1 MIAIMDNTSIQEQI
15 AKIIIEQRKC
25 GNISQSDLAEKLS
38 INTVHMCRI
47 ETGRLL
53 PHEKT
58 LSKIENALGIPGQLT
73 ALRREHFR
81 RSRQAAGKTPA
92 PTSLVPI
99 HPFFYYDDQDARR
112 LFEPTAFADT
122 VVYPEL
128 QKYKHL
134 EDRLELPH
142 GTRLAVLKTFNQDA
156 ADAQL
161 IASMTRYA
169 LGAGDAPLPD
179 LIPLLEA
186 QNVRILFTDRL
197 PTRLKSA
204 SFYDTE
210 SQTLA
215 VCLNRAT
222 TPEGQLYGLAKEL
235 GYAAIHLSTDPRKAK
250 RTQDRTPPFVRAF
263 ASALLMPPVAIA
275 SLVDLLHIGKREW
288 TLDLICQLKWRF
300 GVSAETFALRLEELG
315 KIDTA
320 LLDQIISEIKTHY
333 REHPE
338 RPEPGT
344 VPAHALPQNT
354 WLTTLTARAK
364 AMQFHS
370 AASEGT
376 PISRS

>member
-15 AKIIIEQRKC
+15 AKIIIERRKND
-25 GNISQSDLAEKLS
+25 NISQNDLAEKLS
-38 INTVHMCRI
+38 INSVHMCRI
-47 ETGRLL
+47 ESGKYL

-58 LSKIENALGIPGQLT
+58 LRKIENALGIPGRLT

-81 RSRQAAGKTPA
+81 KIRQAAGKAPA
-92 PTSLVPI
+92 PASLISI
-99 HPFFYYDDQDARR
+99 HPFFYYDEQDARR
-112 LFEPTAFADT
+112 LFDPAEFAET
-122 VVYPEL
+122 IVYPEL
-128 QKYKHL
+128 QRYKHL

-142 GTRLAVLKTFNQDA
+142 GTRLTVLKTFNQDA

-186 QNVRILFTDRL
+186 QNVRILFTDQL
-197 PTRLKSA
+197 PPRLKSA

-210 SQTLA
+210 CQTLA
-215 VCLNRAT
+215 VCLNGST

-235 GYAAIHLSTDPRKAK
+235 GYAAIYLSADPRKAK

-320 LLDQIISEIKTHY
+320 LLDQIISEIKTY
-333 REHPE
+333 YGEHPE
-338 RPEPGT
+338 YPEPGT
-344 VPAHALPQNT
+344 VQAHALPQST
-354 WLTTLTARAK
+354 WLATLMARAK
-364 AMQFHS
+364 A
-370 AASEGT
+370 
-376 PISRS
+376 I

>member
-1 MIAIMDNTSIQEQI
+1 MITIMDDTIIKERI
-15 AKIIIEQRKC
+15 AKIIIEQRKHD
-25 GNISQSDLAEKLS
+25 NISQNDLAEKLS
-38 INTVHMCRI
+38 INSVHMCRI
-47 ETGRLL
+47 ESGKFL

-81 RSRQAAGKTPA
+81 KSRQAAGKA
-92 PTSLVPI
+92 PTPMSLVPI
-99 HPFFYYDDQDARR
+99 RSFFYYDEQDARR
-112 LFEPTAFADT
+112 LFDPAEFADT

-134 EDRLELPH
+134 EDRLELQH

-186 QNVRILFTDRL
+186 QNVRILFTDQL
-197 PTRLKSA
+197 PPRLKSA

-210 SQTLA
+210 CQTLA
-215 VCLNRAT
+215 ICLNGAT

-235 GYAAIHLSTDPRKAK
+235 GYAAIYLSTDPRKAK

-263 ASALLMPPVAIA
+263 ASALLMPPAAIA

-320 LLDQIISEIKTHY
+320 LLDRIISEIKTY
-333 REHPE
+333 YGEHPDH
-338 RPEPGT
+338 PEPGT
-344 VPAHALPQNT
+344 VHAHALPQNT
-354 WLTTLTARAK
+354 WLTTLMARAK
-364 AMQFHS
+364 AMR
-370 AASEGT
+370 
-376 PISRS
+376 PCP